1 MICCVFLKKFL
12 PLLLLFQLQGQ
23 WKTTAIMAD
32 NIDKIETSGPLELF
46 VREITCDEGC
56 QKMKVTFYVK

>member
-1 MICCVFLKKFL
+1 M
-12 PLLLLFQLQGQ
+12 LLLFQLQGQ